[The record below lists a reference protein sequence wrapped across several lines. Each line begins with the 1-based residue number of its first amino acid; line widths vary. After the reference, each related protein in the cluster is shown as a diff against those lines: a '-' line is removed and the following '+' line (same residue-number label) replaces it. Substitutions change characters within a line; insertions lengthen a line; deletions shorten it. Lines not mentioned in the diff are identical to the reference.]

1 MIVDC
6 VVRIWII
13 FASLMLVFVFCSSM
27 IGEAWARMREYEDMK
42 KRGFTLLKDE
52 KGEDFWVGYGD

>member
-27 IGEAWARMREYEDMK
+27 IGEAWTRMREYEDMK